1 MKHILTLLLL
11 ATMSMSYGIAQSKI
25 PGQEAF
31 ESAFGTS
38 VELDLEKCCLAAYG
52 WHNAKEIKFEGVTVV
67 SLKSNNVAKELLKSN
82 ITPSA
87 KEQYFTAPDGRI
99 IVVLA
104 MDQFEKVYGRFLINL
119 NATKG

>member
-1 MKHILTLLLL
+1 M
-11 ATMSMSYGIAQSKI
+11 
-25 PGQEAF
+25 
-31 ESAFGTS
+31 
-38 VELDLEKCCLAAYG
+38 
-52 WHNAKEIKFEGVTVV
+52 TVV

-82 ITPSA
+82 ITPGA

-104 MDQFEKVYGRFLINL
+104 MDQLEKVYGRFLINL